1 MKPIR
6 VLVVDDSASMRGLIC
21 ATLSRDPAIS
31 VVGQAADPIQARE
44 AIKALNP
51 DVVTLDCL
59 LDRLVDGDAA
69 PAEGLSS
76 FCLRVDAC
84 DHRDPLH
91 LAEHAQVN
99 RAHIPEPHDQA
110 RESLGVSR
118 RHLPPR

>member
-51 DVVTLDCL
+51 DVMTLDVEMPKMNGL
-59 LDRLVDGDAA
+59 EFLDKVMRLRPFPVIMVSSLTERGAGITISAMEIGAVDCISAVKA
-69 PAEGLSS
+69 
-76 FCLRVDAC
+76 F
-84 DHRDPLH
+84 
-91 LAEHAQVN
+91 
-99 RAHIPEPHDQA
+99 RAI
-110 RESLGVSR
+110 L
-118 RHLPPR
+118 